1 MPGRCGEDGPREQH
15 RARGTRAAVPGAIPS
30 EPDGAAGRPGRAPR
44 VKAEPRCGRLGARHP
59 GAAPGGRGAGA
70 RGDQDGRLVPPGRAG
85 RAGRPRGAEQ
95 AAEGRSAGCA
105 TGTAGRGGKPLGP
118 GPTPPAPARPP
129 PSRPRPRAEGARGAF
144 STETSVLAELG
155 DVPEPREAHRGAGQR
170 GPPRRTRRTRG
181 AQGRASGDARSECRP
196 VRKGHA
202 LRGARSEVAGEQPR
216 PLAEATPATRRVR
229 TFRTGPPRTRRAR
242 RGTGSAGRVLCRLR
256 TQRGRPAPGRA
267 RRCGDKQGGQ
277 AGLVLLGSG
286 SSAKASACHAWGP
299 AVHTRLQ
306 KVNQVPAQAR
316 PCSAGPV
323 SCQDG
328 EAGLGLGWGLGW
340 AGLGLQA

>member
-44 VKAEPRCGRLGARHP
+44 VKAEPRFGRLRARHP

-70 RGDQDGRLVPPGRAG
+70 RGDQDGRLVPPG

-155 DVPEPREAHRGAGQR
+155 DVHEPREAHRGAGQR

-242 RGTGSAGRVLCRLR
+242 RGTGSAGRVVCRLR